1 MPIICKCKCINII
14 ILRRDTTTCCQRTLW
29 KDGNEWDQGPQS
41 TCHQEDA
48 EYGGAE
54 ELKKKMEARQGK
66 MDEQHLGGYETIPED
81 RGHGR
86 KSKCGT

>member
-1 MPIICKCKCINII
+1 MGPG
-14 ILRRDTTTCCQRTLW
+14 TTI
-29 KDGNEWDQGPQS
+29 D
-41 TCHQEDA
+41 QEDA
-48 EYGGAE
+48 EYGDAE
-54 ELKKKMEARQGK
+54 ELKEKMEARQGK